1 MFQVKSQIGH
11 GGLPV
16 KGLGTVKSSSGEL
29 DKSQNLRSGYKF
41 TWHESETEPLCTS
54 EVVGGEQCS
63 VSLGNHTLHAL
74 AELDSGAVVG
84 ADSTKLSCD
93 DGFDIVDHSCEK
105 DTRGGRGELSSFVT
119 QKSIDKVQNLTSNIQ
134 TTSYPT
140 QRVQALQDTT
150 GPGVTGGDH
159 GTCS

>member
-1 MFQVKSQIGH
+1 
-11 GGLPV
+11 
-16 KGLGTVKSSSGEL
+16 
-29 DKSQNLRSGYKF
+29 
-41 TWHESETEPLCTS
+41 
-54 EVVGGEQCS
+54 